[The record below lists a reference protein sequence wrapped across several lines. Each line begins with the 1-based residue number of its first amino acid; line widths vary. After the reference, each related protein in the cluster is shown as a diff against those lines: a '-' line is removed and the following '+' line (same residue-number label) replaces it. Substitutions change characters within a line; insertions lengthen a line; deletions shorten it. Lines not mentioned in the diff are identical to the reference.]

1 MQTQSLSDIL
11 LHHTVNPQGGGVIQ
25 SYSPEEIRLACQ
37 ELIAGG
43 HNSLAIAVGEA
54 AYSLYPESTDILAIT
69 SLMAAME
76 QDWQLTID
84 RLLELIQLQ
93 GVEAQEFTYELLA
106 RAQRCNLDYLGA
118 LATVLAGL
126 RKYPASTSLLTHLAE
141 IGPHL
146 ASFSADADLGA
157 EAH

>member
-1 MQTQSLSDIL
+1 MQTQSLSDML
-11 LHHTVNPQGGGVIQ
+11 LRHTVNPQSGGVIQ

-37 ELIAGG
+37 ELIAAG

-54 AYSLYPESTDILAIT
+54 AYALYPESADILAIT

-84 RLLELIQLQ
+84 RTVELLQIQ
-93 GVEAQEFTYELLA
+93 GVNAQEFTYDMLA

-126 RKYPASTSLLTHLAE
+126 KRYPASVSLLKHLAE
-141 IGPHL
+141 IGPHMATL
-146 ASFSADADLGA
+146 SADADQGA
-157 EAH
+157 EVH